1 MKYKPILKIIGIL
14 APILYLV
21 TAIMGLVLKLG
32 YNQMKYAISDL
43 VADGAPNKIL
53 LNYLFSIY
61 NIFTMIFA
69 VGLLLFIFFYHK
81 SENYD
86 NLGKTGVAF
95 LLIVGFFGLM
105 LILFFPMDSNN
116 TPATFT
122 GVLHLILAYVM
133 SFSTMFGVLFFVL
146 WFKTVKLKNLSIY
159 SLISLIVIF
168 IFGIIAVA
176 VARQANPFLG
186 LFERITIFTFL
197 QWMPVT
203 AIWIINLKNISLDS
217 TKKCN

>member
-69 VGLLLFIFFYHK
+69 VGLLLFILFYHK

-95 LLIVGFFGLM
+95 LLIVGFFGL
-105 LILFFPMDSNN
+105 ILVLFLPMDPNN

-203 AIWIINLKNISLDS
+203 AIWIINLKYISLDS
-217 TKKCN
+217 TKKWN

>member
-14 APILYLV
+14 TPILYLA

-32 YNQMKYAISDL
+32 YIQMEYSISGL
-43 VADGAPNKIL
+43 IVVGAPNTIL
-53 LNYLFSIY
+53 LNNLFSIY
-61 NIFTMIFA
+61 GILTIIFA
-69 VGLLLFIFFYHK
+69 LGLLLFILFYHK

-86 NLGKTGVAF
+86 KLGKTGVAF
-95 LLIVGFFGLM
+95 IFIVGFFE
-105 LILFFPMDSNN
+105 LIMVLFFPMDPNSKSL
-116 TPATFT
+116 TIV

-168 IFGIIAVA
+168 IFDIIAVA
-176 VARQANPFLG
+176 VERQANPFLG
-186 LFERITIFTFL
+186 LFERITIFAFL
-197 QWMPVT
+197 QWMPIT
-203 AIWIINLKNISLDS
+203 AIWIINLKNISLN
-217 TKKCN
+217 KKS